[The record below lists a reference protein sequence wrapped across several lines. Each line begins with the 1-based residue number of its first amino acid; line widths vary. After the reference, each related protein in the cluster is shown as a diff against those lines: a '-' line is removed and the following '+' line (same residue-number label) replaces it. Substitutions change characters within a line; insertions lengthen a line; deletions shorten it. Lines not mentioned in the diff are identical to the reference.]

1 MFNREHQDLALSIGP
16 AFAHRGFFLVSWD
29 RQMMIYAVGAAQ
41 IVMSC
46 IYKIIVYCL
55 VKKAIHG

>member
-1 MFNREHQDLALSIGP
+1 MFNREHQDLALNIGP

-41 IVMSC
+41 TVMSC
-46 IYKIIVYCL
+46 IYEK
-55 VKKAIHG
+55 